1 MNSINHLSSLIDY
14 SVLDEEEVVPIVLY
28 ASLTMMPRK
37 QLLLTRV
44 VIIAA
49 PIIVKAIMVQASL
62 VIIVEAIRMPVQTA
76 AAAVSMV
83 MISINAVV
91 FLVNPAIHR
100 QGVVVRLW
108 GRRVIVNCMLWV
120 RRRLHIHRC
129 HACVNVAIEI
139 L

>member
-62 VIIVEAIRMPVQTA
+62 VIIVEAIRMPVRT

>member
-28 ASLTMMPRK
+28 ASLTMMSRK

-62 VIIVEAIRMPVQTA
+62 VIIVEAIRMPVRT

>member
-28 ASLTMMPRK
+28 ASLTMMSRK

-62 VIIVEAIRMPVQTA
+62 VIIVEAIRMPVQT

>member
-76 AAAVSMV
+76 AAVSMV